1 MKTNNLKF
9 VLFFITSFWAH
20 TFAQEVDF
28 VAISSGEKLKLGI
41 VENSGELSDSAVAI
55 ISRDLTLPGMIEV
68 FTHKDKPSPFWQND
82 GMVNY
87 ISYNISKD
95 KQNLLNVQFQLK
107 QVGSD
112 LVLMKDSAR
121 IKEKEFRKYLHSYSN
136 KLTNQFFA
144 IKGSALSKITFV
156 TNRTGHKE
164 IALMDY
170 DGVNQRVLTSHKSIS
185 SFPSISP
192 DFRKIYYSSFLKGY
206 PSLFVYDLK
215 VNKYRTL
222 LAPGLQA
229 YGPKVS
235 NMGHH
240 LLFTLQE
247 KGNVDVYRM
256 RLSDRKIFRVT
267 ALNSGET
274 SPAWGMGDQEIF
286 FTSDRG
292 GKPQIYRM
300 DIYGS
305 GMERIT
311 YSGAYNESA
320 TLSPNG
326 QHLAFCRMIGGQM
339 KIFIKSLI
347 TGDEMLL
354 NKGFGNYE
362 SPSWSPDGKMIT
374 FSSDRTGS
382 SQIYLM
388 RADGTGMFRLTTR
401 GKNTSP
407 SWSTSGQK

>member
-1 MKTNNLKF
+1 MKTNKLK
-9 VLFFITSFWAH
+9 LTLIFISSLWVQ
-20 TFAQEVDF
+20 TFAQDIDL
-28 VAISSGEKLKLGI
+28 VAVSSGEKLKLGI
-41 VENSGELSDSAVAI
+41 VESSGELSDSVVSI
-55 ISRDLTLPGMIEV
+55 ISRDLSLPGMVEI
-68 FTHKDKPSPFWQND
+68 FTNKDKPSPFWQND

-87 ISYNISKD
+87 ISYKITQDKTNKINIEFS
-95 KQNLLNVQFQLK
+95 LK

-112 LVLMKDSAR
+112 FLLMKDSAQ
-121 IKEKEFRKYLHSYSN
+121 IKKSEFRKYLHSYSN

-144 IKGSALSKITFV
+144 LKGSALSKIAFV
-156 TNRTGHKE
+156 THRTGHKE

-170 DGVNQRVLTSHKSIS
+170 DGANQRVLTNHKSIS

-192 DFRKIYYSSFLKGY
+192 DFSKIYYSSFIKGY
-206 PSLFVYDLK
+206 SSLYVFDLK
-215 VNKYRTL
+215 AKKHRTL

-256 RLSDRKIFRVT
+256 RLSDRKIFRIT

-274 SPAWGMGDQEIF
+274 SPDWGIGDQEIF

-326 QHLAFCRMIGGQM
+326 QTLAFCRMIGGQM
-339 KIFIKSLI
+339 KIFVKSLI

-354 NKGFGNYE
+354 NTGFGNYE

-382 SQIYLM
+382 SQVYLM

>member
-1 MKTNNLKF
+1 MKINKLKF
-9 VLFFITSFWAH
+9 TLLLITGLWTQAM
-20 TFAQEVDF
+20 TQNVDF
-28 VAISSGEKLKLGI
+28 VAISSGEKLKLGF
-41 VENSGELSDSAVAI
+41 VQNSGELSDSVVAI
-55 ISRDLTLPGMIEV
+55 ISRDLTLPGMVEI
-68 FTHKDKPSPFWQND
+68 FTHPEKPSPFWQND

-87 ISYNISKD
+87 ITYTIIKD
-95 KQNLLNVQFQLK
+95 KENLLNIKLQLK

-112 LVLMKDSAR
+112 LILMTDSAK
-121 IKEKEFRKYLHSYSN
+121 IKKSEFRKYLHSYSN

-144 IKGSALSKITFV
+144 INGSALSKITFV

-170 DGVNQRVLTSHKSIS
+170 DGVNQRVLTNHKSIS

-192 DFRKIYYSSFLKGY
+192 DFSNIYYSSFLKGY
-206 PSLFVYDLK
+206 PSLFVYNLK
-215 VNKYRTL
+215 VNKYRAL

-235 NMGHH
+235 NLGHH

-256 RLSDRKIFRVT
+256 RLSDRKIYRVS
-267 ALNSGET
+267 ALSSGET
-274 SPAWGMGDQEIF
+274 SPAWGLGDQEIF

-311 YSGAYNESA
+311 FTGAYNESA

-326 QHLAFCRMIGGQM
+326 QLLAFCRMIGGQM
-339 KIFIKSLI
+339 KILIKNLI

-382 SQIYLM
+382 SQVYLI
-388 RADGTGMFRLTTR
+388 RIDGTGMFRLTTR